1 MFIKP
6 RKTNLNQH
14 ALVYRRLTHLEKSR
28 STMIVFKCIILDLNY
43 RYFVFDLTKK
53 RFDEIDINSLKV
65 APEKIIAVNLT
76 TQVFQFENIYFT
88 WNMLANNGNGTWVQ
102 HNTIPQNMTTLAQTG
117 YSNIGEYE
125 TNEYIYV
132 CSFDYTIKGEVIG
145 ALTQQLKGNIMPL
158 TSMNIQYYND
168 YVNLSVDDL
177 VVIQGQLFSVENP
190 NFDVKHMP
198 KDFKI
203 YSCTLNSIL

>member
-1 MFIKP
+1 M
-6 RKTNLNQH
+6 RKFLSLGLGL
-14 ALVYRRLTHLEKSR
+14 ALSG
-28 STMIVFKCIILDLNY
+28 TM
-43 RYFVFDLTKK
+43 
-53 RFDEIDINSLKV
+53 
-65 APEKIIAVNLT
+65 A
-76 TQVFQFENIYFT
+76 
-88 WNMLANNGNGTWVQ
+88 M
-102 HNTIPQNMTTLAQTG
+102 AQTG

-168 YVNLSVDDL
+168 YVNLCVDDL